1 VKMSD
6 EKWEGILR
14 FFNRIWS
21 APEMLDKLPEKSII
35 LSLSEEEITK
45 MFTKKRLELI
55 RVIKEKHPASI
66 GALAKLVKRDPT
78 AVERDLKI
86 LEGFEIVKLE
96 KEGRIVKPGVE
107 KELLILPLVPI
118 RPFSVEDLEKHAE
131 EAEA

>member
-21 APEMLDKLPEKSII
+21 APEMLDKLPENIV

-86 LEGFEIVKLE
+86 LEGFEIVTLE
-96 KEGRIVKPGVE
+96 KEGRT
-107 KELLILPLVPI
+107 
-118 RPFSVEDLEKHAE
+118 RR
-131 EAEA
+131 